1 MSQGSQQDQDWVIR
15 ITRQEAL
22 SSHVD
27 DMLKRQM
34 SLRGQGGITRA
45 GKRHWYL
52 QNWFVFMVTGIVAA
66 LIAFAFVE
74 PRFDDCL
81 YIQGKIQAMDAT
93 EPIPTRITRGM
104 MEYSLDV
111 SGSGWVQVNNERVWM
126 LSAGRMLRPDGS
138 SYPLDMSKLRPGQ
151 EVGVHV
157 DSESFQQLDMAL
169 GMFVVR
175 HPPADPPAKASQP
188 LTRQSARN
196 IAMGLT
202 IFGIV
207 AGLVGLFVGA
217 VDGVICRTFRR
228 ALLAGAVGLLVGFIG
243 GCVSGLVAGLVYY
256 PLNMLA
262 MSEQSEVMGG
272 LSTMGF
278 LVQMGGRGLAWCLAG
293 MAMGLGQGIALRSRR
308 LVLYGFLGGVIGGL
322 LGGLLFDPVDMLLL
336 GGMLKPSAHWSR
348 LVGFVAVG
356 GAVGAMIGVVELL
369 ARDAWLR
376 MVDGPLVGKEFVIFK
391 DTMKVGASPRSDI
404 YLFNDEQ
411 VAPEHALIRA
421 VGDIYEIEAV
431 LGQSINV
438 NGRTAQRARLRH
450 GDMIN
455 IGRTAF
461 AFEKR
466 KG

>member
-1 MSQGSQQDQDWVIR
+1 MSQGSQQDQYGAIR
-15 ITRQEAL
+15 ITRSEAL

-34 SLRGQGGITRA
+34 GLRGQDGITRA

-52 QNWFVFMVTGIVAA
+52 QNWFVFMVTGIGAA
-66 LIAFAFVE
+66 LIAFAFIE

-93 EPIPTRITRGM
+93 EPMPKRITRGTV
-104 MEYSLDV
+104 EYSLFV
-111 SGSGWVQVNNERVWM
+111 GGTGWVQVNNEKVWM

-138 SYPLDMSKLRPGQ
+138 SYPLDMSKLRLGQ
-151 EVGVHV
+151 EVGVYV
-157 DSESFQQLDMAL
+157 LSQSLQEIGMAL
-169 GMFVVR
+169 GMFVVPR
-175 HPPADPPAKASQP
+175 PPADPPAKASQS
-188 LTRQSARN
+188 LGRQSARN
-196 IAMGLT
+196 MAMGLT
-202 IFGIV
+202 VFGIV

-228 ALLAGAVGLLVGFIG
+228 AMLAGAVGLLVGFIG
-243 GCVSGLVAGLVYY
+243 GCVSGLVANLAYA
-256 PLNMLA
+256 PLTRLA
-262 MSEQSEVMGG
+262 MSDQSEVGAG
-272 LSTMGF
+272 LSTTGF
-278 LVQMGGRGLAWCLAG
+278 LLQMGGRSLAWCLAG

-322 LGGLLFDPVDMLLL
+322 LGGLLFDPVDLLL
-336 GGMLKPSAHWSR
+336 LDGMLKPSAHWSR

-421 VGDIYEIEAV
+421 VGDIYEIEAIH
-431 LGQSINV
+431 GQSINV
-438 NGRTAQRARLRH
+438 NGRTAQRTRLRH